1 MGSEPRPP
9 VRIALEWMRLIVARC
24 AAQYSGRLDTVLPEA
39 LRLIMVKSDGS
50 VLLHA
55 DSGGYKPLNCS

>member
-1 MGSEPRPP
+1 
-9 VRIALEWMRLIVARC
+9 
-24 AAQYSGRLDTVLPEA
+24 VLPEA

-55 DSGGYKPLNCS
+55 DTDGYKPLNCSLTLDRSPDRIA